1 MNSGGD
7 HKLSVNLNAATGNAV
22 YFFSA
27 MLPSLA
33 DPQKLVTFAP
43 ALFARLERVQ
53 AQKKEL
59 EAGSD
64 SLAISDRTPILKII
78 SELQM
83 LQQVLEWV
91 RNCDLESN
99 P

>member
-1 MNSGGD
+1 MNSSS
-7 HKLSVNLNAATGNAV
+7 HKPSVNLDASRGNGV
-22 YFFSA
+22 YFFSN

-33 DPQKLVTFAP
+33 DPQRLITFGP
-43 ALFARLERVQ
+43 ALFARLEKVQ

-59 EAGSD
+59 EASAAAVSD
-64 SLAISDRTPILKII
+64 NDRSPMLRTIA
-78 SELQM
+78 EEQM

>member
-1 MNSGGD
+1 MNSNS
-7 HKLSVNLNAATGNAV
+7 HKPSVNLDASKGNAV
-22 YFFSA
+22 YFFSN

-33 DPQKLVTFAP
+33 DPQRLITFGP
-43 ALFARLERVQ
+43 ALFARLEKVQ
-53 AQKKEL
+53 VQKKEL
-59 EAGSD
+59 EASA
-64 SLAISDRTPILKII
+64 AINDNDRSAMLRTIA
-78 SELQM
+78 EEQM